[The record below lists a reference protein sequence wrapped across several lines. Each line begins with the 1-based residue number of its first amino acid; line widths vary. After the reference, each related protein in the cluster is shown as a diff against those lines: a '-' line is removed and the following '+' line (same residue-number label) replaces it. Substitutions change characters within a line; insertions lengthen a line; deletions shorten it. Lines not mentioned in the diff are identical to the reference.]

1 MRIAGPALCVL
12 LTAAAANAR
21 DLSLPDPALTPGQAT
36 ALTKD
41 EVCAKSWGHDTRHVT
56 AGMKAKV
63 FARYG
68 LTGNADQ
75 ACKPDKHGR
84 RCEIDH
90 LISRELGG
98 ADAIENLWP
107 EPFGTHPWNAVRKDR
122 LENRLNKAVCNGT
135 ITLEDAQREIRTDWR
150 IPYARYFGQPR

>member
-1 MRIAGPALCVL
+1 L
-12 LTAAAANAR
+12 
-21 DLSLPDPALTPGQAT
+21 
-36 ALTKD
+36 
-41 EVCAKSWGHDTRHVT
+41 
-56 AGMKAKV
+56 
-63 FARYG
+63 RYG
-68 LTGNADQ
+68 LTGNADN

-107 EPFGTHPWNAVRKDR
+107 EPFGTQPWNAVRKDR
-122 LENRLNKAVCNGT
+122 LENRLHKDVCNGT